1 MKQQCIIN
9 FHLKDEIETNQT
21 YIIEI
26 RTIKTILSP
35 GTKMKFHKKQLRWRV
50 LAQAGER
57 KWGKN
62 SNAHLHVSSQPIVT
76 RTVSWGR
83 EYDWKSL

>member
-1 MKQQCIIN
+1 MIPEILRIPKQIENSKTEDLNETTMYNQ

-35 GTKMKFHKKQLRWRV
+35 ETKMKFHKKQLR
-50 LAQAGER
+50 
-57 KWGKN
+57 
-62 SNAHLHVSSQPIVT
+62 
-76 RTVSWGR
+76 
-83 EYDWKSL
+83 